1 VSGAETTALGAI
13 AGATIF
19 LGLPLGRVQQL
30 SSRVRNFLAALSAG
44 ILLFIF
50 WDVTGAAAG
59 MIEDALLGAKDGG
72 SWGRFLVFAVMG
84 AGGLAV
90 GALSLAW
97 LERAMLRHRPL
108 PPMSGG
114 SVDAP
119 PAAMMGVD
127 PAAVAEQARR
137 AALALGMLIAIGIG
151 VHNFSEGLAIGVA
164 SKSGEIALAGTLI
177 IGFALHNATE
187 GFGIVGPMSGEAE
200 RPSWGYLGL
209 LGLIGGGPTF
219 VGTVIGQAWVSEAL
233 ATVFFAV
240 AAGSILYVVIQLFE
254 VCRRYATPVHVAWG
268 VFAGLVL
275 GFATDFVL
283 VAAGA

>member
-1 VSGAETTALGAI
+1 MSGAETTALGAI

-30 SSRVRNFLAALSAG
+30 SPRIRNFLAALSAG

-50 WDVTGAAAG
+50 WDVTGAAAE
-59 MIEDALLGAKDGG
+59 MIENALLGAKDGG

-84 AGGLAV
+84 AGGLAL

-127 PAAVAEQARR
+127 PAAVADQARR

-187 GFGIVGPMSGEAE
+187 GFGIVGPLQGT
-200 RPSWGYLGL
+200 RPTWRWLILAGV
-209 LGLIGGGPTF
+209 IGGGPTF
-219 VGTVIGQAWVSEAL
+219 LGTMVGYRVSSEPLEL
-233 ATVFFAV
+233 AFLAV
-240 AAGSILYVVIQLFE
+240 AAGAILFVIGELWAGA
-254 VCRRYATPVHVAWG
+254 VRR
-268 VFAGLVL
+268 AGRNLVLSGIIGGFLL
-275 GFATDFVL
+275 GFATDLIL
-283 VAAGA
+283 VYAGA

>member
-1 VSGAETTALGAI
+1 MSGAETTALGAI

-30 SSRVRNFLAALSAG
+30 SPRVRNFLAALSAG

-50 WDVTGAAAG
+50 WDVTGAAAE
-59 MIEDALLGAKDGG
+59 MIENALLGAEDGG

-84 AGGLAV
+84 AGGLAL

-127 PAAVAEQARR
+127 PAAVADQARR

-187 GFGIVGPMSGEAE
+187 GFGIVGPLQGT
-200 RPSWGYLGL
+200 RPTWRWLILAGV
-209 LGLIGGGPTF
+209 IGGGPTF
-219 VGTVIGQAWVSEAL
+219 LGTMVGYRVSSEPLEL
-233 ATVFFAV
+233 AFLAV
-240 AAGSILYVVIQLFE
+240 AAGAILFVIGELWAGA
-254 VCRRYATPVHVAWG
+254 VRR
-268 VFAGLVL
+268 AGRNLVLSGIIGGFLL
-275 GFATDFVL
+275 GFATDLIL
-283 VAAGA
+283 VYAGA